1 MGRESKTSLRRGEF
15 IRAKGGGAWVRA
27 EGGGQGQGGRCGPGW
42 AEVVVRHSS
51 HDHQDGARPTPALL
65 LLLLTL
71 LLLPVSPAGPSV
83 SDAAH
88 VLTSESLL
96 FPFRFCVCVYL
107 FLLLYLLLLLSPPP
121 LFLLLLLPQLL
132 PLILLLLLLPPLVSL
147 APPSCVGTP
156 PPAPASNSG
165 RDVAIP

>member
-107 FLLLYLLLLLSPPP
+107 FLLLYLLLLLPPP
-121 LFLLLLLPQLL
+121 TS
-132 PLILLLLLLPPLVSL
+132 VSS
-147 APPSCVGTP
+147 AATPSTPATDSPAATPPSLGV
-156 PPAPASNSG
+156 ARLSQLRRHASSCSCF
-165 RDVAIP
+165 